1 MKAYAE
7 SQDKPSLDLSSLRV
21 AGIGGDA
28 ISAEMLAMFSACF
41 APSGFQEK
49 AFLPCYGLTETTLA
63 VTASDLDTPA
73 AVDTPDDAPEKA
85 IVSCGRVLPGF
96 DIKITEAEGGE
107 RLPER
112 MVGQIW
118 VKGPSVVTGYI
129 DDSESIIFDR
139 DDFMYT
145 GDLGYMS
152 QGLLYISG
160 REKDV
165 IIVRG
170 RNLWAQDVEWML
182 QQAAPQLA
190 AGSVAAIGLNDA
202 QQERLAALVS
212 IPSTV
217 AQDLSALRHLVQSMK
232 SAIARATG
240 IDAEIIFIAERL
252 PLTSSGKMARAQAK
266 SAYLA
271 NQFTVIHNDE
281 ESL

>member
-1 MKAYAE
+1 
-7 SQDKPSLDLSSLRV
+7 
-21 AGIGGDA
+21 
-28 ISAEMLAMFSACF
+28 
-41 APSGFQEK
+41 
-49 AFLPCYGLTETTLA
+49 
-63 VTASDLDTPA
+63 
-73 AVDTPDDAPEKA
+73 
-85 IVSCGRVLPGF
+85 
-96 DIKITEAEGGE
+96 
-107 RLPER
+107 
-112 MVGQIW
+112 
-118 VKGPSVVTGYI
+118 
-129 DDSESIIFDR
+129 
-139 DDFMYT
+139 
-145 GDLGYMS
+145 
-152 QGLLYISG
+152 
-160 REKDV
+160 
-165 IIVRG
+165 
-170 RNLWAQDVEWML
+170 ML